1 MTPKEKAN
9 IQAKISK
16 KILAIKKPQT
26 IVIKNLE
33 DEITDIK
40 TKLTEKQY
48 LLKKTKMDY
57 KNECKDFVIF
67 ECKKNNIQPKTINS
81 IFNL

>member
-1 MTPKEKAN
+1 MTLKEKAT

-16 KILAIKKPQT
+16 KLLAIKKPQT
-26 IVIKNLE
+26 IIIKNLE
-33 DEITDIK
+33 DEIRDIK

-48 LLKKTKMDY
+48 LLKKTKIDY
-57 KNECKDFVIF
+57 KNECEDFVIF
-67 ECKKNNIQPKTINS
+67 ECKKNNIQPKTINL